1 MKKYST
7 VDDFLAD
14 QPQQKLEQIQAI
26 RQIITDIDPSLQEN
40 IKWNAPTYVHDGV
53 DRITFNLLNKEG
65 VVKLVLHMG
74 AAKKEDK
81 SGKPILA
88 DDEGLL
94 EWASDIRGAISF
106 ADLSDIQA
114 KEPQLKKTIKRWL
127 AISA

>member
-1 MKKYST
+1 MKKYRT
-7 VDDFLAD
+7 VDEFLAD
-14 QPQQKLEQIQAI
+14 QPQQKLEQIQAV
-26 RQIITDIDPSLQEN
+26 RHIITSIEPSLQEN
-40 IKWNAPTYVHDGV
+40 IKWNAPNYVHSGV

-81 SGKPILA
+81 SGKPILT

-94 EWASDIRGAISF
+94 DWASDIRGAISF
-106 ADLSDIQA
+106 ADLSDIQT
-114 KEPQLKKTIKRWL
+114 KEPQLKRLIKRWL